1 MNHYFKYNNNKKVE
15 IMDHKFI
22 NPIETRYR
30 TEIANLFTEEKK
42 LENWLKVEAV
52 LAEVHAELGNIPK
65 EAADEINR
73 KSNLKYVK
81 LERVK
86 EIDKEI
92 HHDLMAMVK
101 SLAEQCERE
110 AGKYVHLGAT
120 SYDIEDTATALQLR
134 EALHYIKSSL
144 LELLKVL
151 IKLTEEKMKLVCIG
165 RTHGQHAIPTTYGM
179 RFGVWAYEISRH
191 LDRLIEVLDRISFG
205 KMSGAVGTMASFG
218 EKAIEIQNTVMK
230 KLDLNPV
237 LIANQVIQR
246 DRHAEVIFLT
256 SLIGQSLAK
265 IARENRILQRNE
277 ISEMFEPFK
286 RTQVGSSTMPHKRN
300 PHKSERIC
308 SLARVIKSNI
318 IPALDNIVLEDER
331 DITNSASERIIFGEN
346 FVFLDYMIKELTTN
360 LKGIE
365 FNEVKIEENL
375 NLTKGACLSEKVMVQ
390 LVNKGIGRQEGHEL
404 LRQAAIKARK
414 DNRYMKDI
422 LYENSKINNLFSK
435 EELNEIFDPHKYIG
449 KSIDQ
454 VGNLIKF
461 IKSKYGW

>member
-1 MNHYFKYNNNKKVE
+1 MKKGE
-15 IMDHKFI
+15 IMDHQFI

-30 TEIANLFTEEKK
+30 TEIANLFTEEMK
-42 LENWLKVEAV
+42 LEKWLKVEAV
-52 LAEVHAELGNIPK
+52 LAQVHAELGNIPK
-65 EAADEINR
+65 EAAAEINR
-73 KSNLKYVK
+73 KANLKYVK

-120 SYDIEDTATALQLR
+120 SYDIEDTATALQLK
-134 EALHYIKSSL
+134 EALHYIKASL

-151 IKLTEEKMKLVCIG
+151 LKLTEEKKNLVCIG

-191 LDRLIEVLDRISFG
+191 LERLSDVLDRISFG

-218 EKAIEIQNTVMK
+218 EKAIEIQQSVMK

-256 SLIGQSLAK
+256 SLIGQTLAK

-286 RTQVGSSTMPHKRN
+286 KAQVGSSTMPHKRN

-318 IPALDNIVLEDER
+318 IPALDNIILEDER

-365 FNEVKIEENL
+365 FDEIRIEENL

-404 LRQAAIKARK
+404 LRQAAITARK
-414 DNRYMKDI
+414 DNRYMREI
-422 LYENSKINNLFSK
+422 LYENLKIKSLFSK
-435 EELNEIFDPHKYIG
+435 EELDEIFDPHKYIG
-449 KSIDQ
+449 KAIDQ
-454 VGNLIKF
+454 VEDLIKY

>member
-1 MNHYFKYNNNKKVE
+1 
-15 IMDHKFI
+15 
-22 NPIETRYR
+22 
-30 TEIANLFTEEKK
+30 
-42 LENWLKVEAV
+42 
-52 LAEVHAELGNIPK
+52 
-65 EAADEINR
+65 
-73 KSNLKYVK
+73 
-81 LERVK
+81 
-86 EIDKEI
+86 
-92 HHDLMAMVK
+92 
-101 SLAEQCERE
+101 
-110 AGKYVHLGAT
+110 
-120 SYDIEDTATALQLR
+120 
-134 EALHYIKSSL
+134 
-144 LELLKVL
+144 
-151 IKLTEEKMKLVCIG
+151 
-165 RTHGQHAIPTTYGM
+165 
-179 RFGVWAYEISRH
+179 YEISRH

-218 EKAIEIQNTVMK
+218 ERAIEIQNTVMR

-286 RTQVGSSTMPHKRN
+286 RAQVGSSTMPHKRN

-308 SLARVIKSNI
+308 SLARIIKSNI

-331 DITNSASERIIFGEN
+331 DITNSASERVIFGEN
-346 FVFLDYMIKELTTN
+346 FVFLDYMIQELTTN

-365 FNEVKIEENL
+365 FNEIKIEENL

-404 LRQAAIKARK
+404 LRQAAIQARK
-414 DNRYMKDI
+414 DNRYMKEI
-422 LYENSKINNLFSK
+422 LYENSKINKLFSK

-454 VGNLIKF
+454 VENLIKY

>member
-1 MNHYFKYNNNKKVE
+1 
-15 IMDHKFI
+15 MDHQFI

-30 TEIANLFTEEKK
+30 TEIANLFTEEMK
-42 LENWLKVEAV
+42 LEKWLKVEAV
-52 LAEVHAELGNIPK
+52 LAQVHAELGNIPK
-65 EAADEINR
+65 EAAAEINR
-73 KSNLKYVK
+73 KANLKYVK

-120 SYDIEDTATALQLR
+120 SYDIEDTATALQLK
-134 EALHYIKSSL
+134 EALHYIKASL

-151 IKLTEEKMKLVCIG
+151 LKLTEEKKNLVCIG

-191 LDRLIEVLDRISFG
+191 LERLSDVLDRISFG

-218 EKAIEIQNTVMK
+218 EKAIEIQQSVMK

-256 SLIGQSLAK
+256 SLIGQTLAK

-286 RTQVGSSTMPHKRN
+286 KAQVGSSTMPHKRN

-318 IPALDNIVLEDER
+318 IPALDNIILEDER
-331 DITNSASERIIFGEN
+331 DITNSASERVIFGEN
-346 FVFLDYMIKELTTN
+346 FVFLDYMIKELTSN

-365 FNEVKIEENL
+365 FDEIRIEENL

-404 LRQAAIKARK
+404 LRQAAITARK
-414 DNRYMKDI
+414 DNRYMREI
-422 LYENSKINNLFSK
+422 LYENLKIKNLFSK

-449 KSIDQ
+449 KAIDQ
-454 VGNLIKF
+454 VENLIKF

>member
-1 MNHYFKYNNNKKVE
+1 MNHYFKYNNKKKVE

-191 LDRLIEVLDRISFG
+191 LDRLIEILDRISFG

-218 EKAIEIQNTVMK
+218 EKAIEIQHTVMK

-286 RTQVGSSTMPHKRN
+286 RAQVGSSTMPHKRN

-454 VGNLIKF
+454 VENLIKF

>member
-1 MNHYFKYNNNKKVE
+1 MKKGE
-15 IMDHKFI
+15 IMDHQFI

-30 TEIANLFTEEKK
+30 TEIANLFTEEMK
-42 LENWLKVEAV
+42 LEKWLKVEAV
-52 LAEVHAELGNIPK
+52 LAQVHAELGNIPK
-65 EAADEINR
+65 EAATEINR
-73 KSNLKYVK
+73 KANLKYVK

-120 SYDIEDTATALQLR
+120 SYDIEDTATALQLK
-134 EALHYIKSSL
+134 EALHYIKASL

-151 IKLTEEKMKLVCIG
+151 LKLTEEKKNLVCIG

-191 LDRLIEVLDRISFG
+191 LERLSDVLDRISFG

-218 EKAIEIQNTVMK
+218 EKAIEIQQSVMK

-256 SLIGQSLAK
+256 SLIGQTLAK

-286 RTQVGSSTMPHKRN
+286 KAQVGSSTMPHKRN

-331 DITNSASERIIFGEN
+331 DITNSASERVIFGEN

-365 FNEVKIEENL
+365 FDEIRIEENL

-404 LRQAAIKARK
+404 LRQAAITARK
-414 DNRYMKDI
+414 DNRYMREI
-422 LYENSKINNLFSK
+422 LYENLKIKSLFSK
-435 EELNEIFDPHKYIG
+435 EELDEIFDPHKYIG
-449 KSIDQ
+449 KAIDQ
-454 VGNLIKF
+454 VENLIKC

>member
-1 MNHYFKYNNNKKVE
+1 MKKGE
-15 IMDHKFI
+15 IMDHQFI

-30 TEIANLFTEEKK
+30 TEIANLFTEEMK
-42 LENWLKVEAV
+42 LEKWLKVEAV
-52 LAEVHAELGNIPK
+52 LAQVHAELGNIPK
-65 EAADEINR
+65 EAATEINR
-73 KSNLKYVK
+73 KANLKYVK

-120 SYDIEDTATALQLR
+120 SYDIEDTATALQLK
-134 EALHYIKSSL
+134 EALHYIKASL

-151 IKLTEEKMKLVCIG
+151 LKLTEEKKNLVCIG

-191 LDRLIEVLDRISFG
+191 LERLSDVLDRISFG

-218 EKAIEIQNTVMK
+218 EKAIEIQQSVMK

-256 SLIGQSLAK
+256 SLIGQTLAK

-286 RTQVGSSTMPHKRN
+286 KAQVGSSTMPHKRN

-318 IPALDNIVLEDER
+318 IPALDNIILEDER
-331 DITNSASERIIFGEN
+331 DITNSASERVIFGEN

-365 FNEVKIEENL
+365 FDEIRIEENL
-375 NLTKGACLSEKVMVQ
+375 NLTKGACLSEKVMIQ

-404 LRQAAIKARK
+404 LRQAAITARK
-414 DNRYMKDI
+414 DNRYMREI
-422 LYENSKINNLFSK
+422 LYENLKIKSLFSK
-435 EELNEIFDPHKYIG
+435 EELDEIFDPHKYIG
-449 KSIDQ
+449 KAIDQ
-454 VGNLIKF
+454 VENLIKC

>member
-1 MNHYFKYNNNKKVE
+1 
-15 IMDHKFI
+15 MDHKFI

-30 TEIANLFTEEKK
+30 TEIASLFTEEKK

-52 LAEVHAELGNIPK
+52 LARVHAELGNIPK

-73 KSNLKYVK
+73 KANLNYVK

-86 EIDKEI
+86 EIDRKI

-101 SLAEQCERE
+101 GLTEQCEKD

-120 SYDIEDTATALQLR
+120 SYDIEDTATALQLKK
-134 EALHYIKSSL
+134 ALKCIKTSL

-151 IKLTEEKMKLVCIG
+151 IKLTEEKKDLVCIG

-191 LDRLIEVLDRISFG
+191 LDRLSEVLDRISYG

-218 EKAIEIQNTVMK
+218 SKAIDIQRNVMK
-230 KLDLNPV
+230 ELDLNPV

-256 SLIGQSLAK
+256 SIIGQSLAK
-265 IARENRILQRNE
+265 IARENRVLQRNE
-277 ISEMFEPFK
+277 IAEMFEPFK
-286 RTQVGSSTMPHKRN
+286 KTQVGSSTMPHKRN

-331 DITNSASERIIFGEN
+331 DITNSAAERVIFGEN
-346 FVFLDYMIKELTTN
+346 FVFLDYIIKELTAN
-360 LKGIE
+360 LKNVE
-365 FNEVKIEENL
+365 FDEKKIEENL
-375 NLTKGACLSEKVMVQ
+375 NLTKGACLSEKVMVE

-404 LRQAAIKARK
+404 LREAVIKARK
-414 DNRYMKDI
+414 ENRFMRDI
-422 LYENSKINNLFSK
+422 LFENVRIKNLFSK
-435 EELNEIFDPHKYIG
+435 EELTELFDPHLYVG
-449 KSIDQ
+449 KAIDQ
-454 VGNLIKF
+454 VENLIKD
-461 IKSKYGW
+461 IKSRYGW